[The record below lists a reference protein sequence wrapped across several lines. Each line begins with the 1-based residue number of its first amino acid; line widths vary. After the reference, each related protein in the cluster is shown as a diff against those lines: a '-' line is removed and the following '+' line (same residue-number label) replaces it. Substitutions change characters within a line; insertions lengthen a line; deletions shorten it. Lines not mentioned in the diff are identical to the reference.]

1 MLQGCRAWLSG
12 QTSRTC
18 LRAAWGAHPLQG
30 ACRFGSQTAG
40 AAKDAAW
47 SHRAFLTLAGVGL
60 GSAFAV
66 NKESSTARSAEGKS
80 QSLCVVGEALFDF
93 LPAKLPD
100 GQQAFL
106 PRPGGAPFNVC
117 LAAKRLGAD
126 VSYLGA
132 LSTDMFGE
140 ELHKT
145 LQSEKVDM
153 SMAPRVPNPSTL
165 AFVSKPPGADV
176 RYAFFKDNAADRTL
190 TARTVG
196 NALAAK
202 SFAAVHVS
210 MGAITLEDTSMEQAF
225 QEAFNRV
232 HAAGGF
238 TAFDPNLRGPMIKGS
253 SADYAGKVEAFARH
267 CDCVKS
273 SDADVEF
280 LYGAG
285 VDLEAVAK
293 KWLQQGPKIVVIT
306 RGPDGATAWFRQGKN
321 GPITSL
327 SALPPCKPPMTI
339 DAKGQQAPVVDTV
352 GAGDTCMGALL
363 CGFLG
368 KDGGKSL
375 RAQLVG
381 SAPFDEAAALRL
393 REIMFAAVTA
403 AAINVSRAGCDPPT
417 APELQQ
423 VVAARR

>member
-1 MLQGCRAWLSG
+1 MRTATSYLVARRCCR
-12 QTSRTC
+12 TD
-18 LRAAWGAHPLQG
+18 
-30 ACRFGSQTAG
+30 
-40 AAKDAAW
+40 K
-47 SHRAFLTLAGVGL
+47 
-60 GSAFAV
+60 
-66 NKESSTARSAEGKS
+66 
-80 QSLCVVGEALFDF
+80 ALFDF